1 MVERLLLLPHLNTPL
16 LDHVPRE
23 VVDGDLLRQGE
34 VQQLGAEGG
43 HGAVVG
49 VGEVQGVVH
58 GDVVELHA
66 ESGCSRIFSLTTS
79 LITLVSFTDAPL
91 RAESGLASSS
101 PAPNVR
107 LPH

>member
-1 MVERLLLLPHLNTPL
+1 M
-16 LDHVPRE
+16 
-23 VVDGDLLRQGE
+23 
-34 VQQLGAEGG
+34 
-43 HGAVVG
+43 
-49 VGEVQGVVH
+49 VH